1 MDFDQL
7 KKAISRSTRSG
18 GSTGSANKSNQ
29 VIQNWTNNQSS
40 NIAEQQQTQQRQ
52 QGDTVTSIDAA
63 LKRLDV
69 QNERQNQDLKNRTEA
84 NDFQKFMKTTKDV
97 GDQIADI
104 TGFNEA
110 YAKAKKDTNVGNVLD
125 AAGKFVTGLPG
136 QMVGGLVGAPSKFY
150 EAATGDN
157 IQEMQHDAHTGKDYI
172 STQKLDAEQR
182 VAAGGDALIDVVGI
196 PLGGSGKLV
205 GSVGRVVADA
215 AGKDITKGVG
225 KLAVDVAKG
234 AAEEAGEEFT
244 QAWLENVRG
253 TEQEHGVSNAIKN
266 SDKIMGEALEN
277 AALGAAGGGIMGA
290 GGHALDALRTNRDS
304 NSSYSKSQSSA
315 SIGNSAP
322 VTPRHDYHEQGTTD
336 STGHLTQTAQQAVKE
351 QAERGGTTDHIPGV
365 QSATNLTIVEDNTK
379 GQNDFG
385 MGFDDLVAAMHNEIE
400 HEYWQG
406 NPQQTSAEVYTEALG
421 GRDEVEAAIKQWDAK
436 QTSNA
441 TKIGSFDN
449 LFAKYSASANRDVP
463 HQGST
468 NLESH
473 QIAKRQ
479 YDKHRIDFLN
489 AYINGDANM
498 GISAHDS
505 QFAMGKNPANEH
517 QMRTMWLTGIH
528 DGTGYHMNSA
538 NHKAFN
544 SDTDG
549 DRLFATTRKA
559 FYGDKGGAY
568 SWQRYA
574 DETETP
580 VKVLDG
586 SGNEH
591 TINAHLKDRLG
602 MTDRAN
608 SIKSETNKDGS
619 LPEWGKE
626 GEATNKLVSD
636 IKKFCAKYN
645 ITNKKSIKRLK
656 NAART
661 FARFNAFDS
670 DNYGTTEQNS
680 MFKHDFDKHGELCTT
695 AAQLQAIML
704 EEVKKANPGLFKD
717 DVATRQDANVANEAA
732 AILDRGDDAAY
743 IKQMLAEND
752 TAINS
757 SLNAIRSYI
766 DEVAPV
772 SVDGVMDEESFSE
785 HKGEIS
791 SALEATF
798 GKIAKLFSLHISYA
812 NSHSPQLFRDSQNLL
827 YEVKG
832 ALSNCGISDGQ
843 FSNVMEIYLSRLM
856 HINQLTESNTDL
868 VKTIISDLV
877 WADMNTKY
885 PEGIPTSKKDL
896 DQFLLD
902 FARNYDEGV
911 GIIDKAYKKAN
922 ATPRNWGTE
931 QEGKSKDYSKIVPK
945 RIFKDGKPGEEV
957 TSYEFHGSEKEALLS
972 AITRTYGQNALNK
985 IFQYEGAYEDI
996 TISSLV
1002 SARMSNPAFMDGNIT
1017 GNPVIDGLIN
1027 DLLKNEIEARKR
1039 EARTVTSDIESVLA
1053 VQKKIVGRI
1062 DDSKGRIHAEDVP
1075 AYTNLLDFISQLLGA
1090 RNAVNMGIVDVYT
1103 VLSEKNKDAHKYVQA
1118 LLRSK
1123 TKEEFLSRLMGAKL
1137 FADFDKIQYL
1147 HSLLGDDQ
1155 YADSRDNI
1163 IRSIIVE
1170 ADKVGNYSPLHRAVV
1185 NYMFQ
1190 YSEDSTLPDINLTVL
1205 DKLCD
1210 PDVIWDEKIAILTT
1224 LNSDPARRAW
1234 NQRFTENNAEDL
1246 ILSWLLDDET
1256 SNSALSKKSTRL
1268 ADASKFGE
1276 QAKQLDNAQLKREW
1290 TEVKKEFEEGRADL
1304 HKTVE
1309 HLVDKMR
1316 YRVPYETL
1324 SGLVMENTKPSNQ
1337 PAEKGTDAPYS
1348 ASAAD
1353 AMNLETNGAV
1363 TNNISM
1369 LINGVLGNV
1378 TEDQF
1383 NDNGYFLLSLLTDD
1397 DMHIDIDM
1405 RDGSLV
1411 EDVSKKS
1418 LFRECGLEY
1427 TKGQPLT
1434 ASQLDAII
1442 EKYPQVLTAFCE
1454 QVPQVSPVGD
1464 ARTKWARRRNLKDT
1478 ITQAIKEQVDGA
1490 KAAEAALKDEWMF
1503 SWLSDSEG
1511 RRFVLSLLDLSNAAN
1526 LTQADVL
1533 HQLYRIRDGLY
1544 SMLLDLQDAYEK
1556 SVAFTD
1562 SGSAFTNKVNEILH
1576 HFGVKSVEALQLSRS
1591 IKEVFDQANSQYET
1605 QGSLSALIQARQEE
1619 LLALDLFDVKSRL
1632 NNLISEV
1639 RENLNAQQKKDLDKA
1654 LDLTDIKG
1662 ASKISE
1668 ERMKEFGEKVAK
1680 ATLAHQNNTLA
1691 NGQYIALLAL
1701 KEAAKRS
1708 KRIDVPGSSIS
1719 RDFEKALELQRDE
1732 FESAIDQLLE
1742 DAKLTDPDGLA
1753 PMLEQLKNE
1762 ALAGFDSV
1770 LFGRDETIPVY
1781 ETIDKDG
1788 LSHLELS
1795 QKFVDSLIQN
1805 GMRPDNLMDMLPHIL
1820 QQQWIGELAANPSG
1834 IRDSFVANVV
1844 EHCEWIHDTWNTDE
1858 KPPTVEYLEGLI
1870 DAIENKTDEADA
1882 AFDALEELFRNWNL
1896 LNGRN
1901 GLAYAS
1907 VPNHFDPTLNPD
1919 AGNTV
1924 SNVIDN
1930 LSAIGKLLTDAVDG
1944 ENGLSEHLRKRIG
1957 QSRTNDS
1964 GKRSEWKK
1972 LKISLDADSVWTASR
1987 ASFQAGTGS
1996 IPSGV
2001 AADNMLNRFMLPVYL
2016 LDGDTVCAT
2025 PGSEKALSDID
2036 YDQMLNGRLWYSTTN
2051 DPKSARLLNDTRHKE
2066 LSKKGVAKIYVW
2078 DVDEHSRS
2086 CTCPGCK
2093 LQAPAPT
2100 GSKAPNY
2107 GPLKDLFRRFIN
2119 ACEPNWLKLK
2129 KSMDK
2134 AKALDYSVSARPEL
2148 IEVQKWRLQAS
2159 ANYKGSINGDLHT
2172 FIQQETDPSS
2182 TAGYRFKYRE
2192 ILTDMFLND
2201 ENYSGIEFG
2210 ETEANLLTNFLTNYV
2225 NIEINDKIVA
2235 TVTLDQ
2241 LKAWDAEIQASKGQ
2255 RTLVDIL
2262 AEKIKADPNNIKN
2275 KSINLSFKPVSV
2287 HSMMQIAAQHSLEQ
2301 AAKHDFLGKDQPTQD
2316 QYAQW
2321 VQEAWALDNGAEF
2334 KSASFDDLMA
2344 GYGTRTK
2351 YLGAQRKFGWSVSPT
2366 QAVREILSDGL
2377 DYRRTPYNTDFDKVK
2392 PYNERNDKNKNWPRA
2407 RSAARRLFG
2416 LMPFKDS
2423 YKQSS
2428 DVSLGHVFKQSNG
2441 KQVDTLRPAPDEVPN
2456 VLDFNEGNAV
2466 RPSSNVWPE
2475 VFGDDMV
2482 LNVCADKS
2490 LTEDSIKWLVDM
2502 QNRMGYDKRFLVM
2515 PKAWYDEYQ
2524 EGKGQNEEDLVQETD
2539 TMTWNGYTMVV
2550 LAPRNSYVEFVR
2562 NYNGYT
2568 PVVQAD
2574 QANIGRVLVVD
2585 NDDVPDGG
2593 MMLFDNP
2600 SIGELVLA
2608 DSGTRKI
2615 PVDEWN
2621 NGPNGQT
2628 SAQLLSRSEVYKLL
2642 KKLSSGDIASLQKM
2656 GFDFGIAEKQFG
2668 ISKKDQAASIA
2679 TFVQNLTGKGY
2690 QKNSDHLEGV
2700 MSKGDCVGILVTKDI
2715 NGRKR
2720 YQPVFVDGSL
2730 PEMTNVTDVKLSN
2743 DGKSVEIA
2751 WNYRRSFK
2759 DAIESG
2765 YSQKVYFHPAFKA
2778 EVTLAPSYIQDR
2790 YRIAGSDWLDGVISH
2805 EAFDSRAKE
2814 KEQELFARNMYYNWL
2829 KEDHGSV
2836 FLSFDENGGYSWN
2849 SDLSIDLIDADGR
2862 PTELLRQL
2870 LAGNDKAWEEVANG
2884 DIKLLDENAGEW
2896 VKNANWAIRGLVND
2910 CLYNATRVNPMMVL
2924 SDTAITL
2931 EHGSPIRGMQWNA
2944 DFGTRTTD
2952 LFYFNGSVK
2961 LQLAF
2966 FHALNPKMCAAT
2978 LNEEAAAI
2986 AATTGNNPAT
2996 PKFKYTHDNKML
3008 VRDPSKSKTHKT
3020 LYWCTYVTD
3029 HIRTGQENTE
3039 ALGTGTEGNIG
3050 SQQQLKY
3057 AADGFYLTDD
3067 LVQYNML
3074 FANAMGQGNPE
3085 YVLTHQKKHAR
3096 TNMIAKAVKGPKN
3109 RRDVEIVSNKFK
3121 TMDEQMP
3128 SWAYAKG
3135 KHAEALNEIGRS
3147 FAQSPVKI
3155 VDGDGNAIDYVED
3168 KDIQIAVRN
3177 FSKELTGSETG
3188 INAFEAINWF
3198 YKFYIGYTSSG
3209 YADISFYKSDLLDGL
3224 KTMTSN
3230 LDDGMFL
3237 PIKGG
3242 ISKTF
3247 MNEKLGDRVA
3257 MPILPQF
3264 LTERIFKMNPAIAKK
3279 GKYKTARAW
3288 QKAQLEEYMAS
3299 RDEILA
3305 ITDTAKRTNLS
3316 KFAEWI
3322 GLTTHLDTQMH
3333 AFGDVYVAQEY
3344 NELHQQLLEA
3354 LNYISPVSM
3363 EINKSLVEATQKRIE
3378 DSRAVR
3384 RSGHTSQHLD
3394 ADGNPTV
3401 AVEEGVTK
3409 EAAYKFVRYASAAN
3423 KFMRLLNPLITA
3435 GALAERGT
3443 YTTMTRFALFA
3454 SNKLGVGPY
3463 RTTADFDFD
3472 GRFTLAKEVS
3482 KDKNSLALFAA
3493 IRENEVNGDF
3503 SWNYEEFSNIEQF
3516 MGALKK
3522 IEKNKSKIERW
3533 QRKLTDIM
3541 AGKGVFA
3548 KGQIENFWNFF
3559 CSYGMEHAA
3568 RGEEQWVNLF
3578 AKTEAGGKSIFQSEL
3593 ENGGAARLMA
3603 RVLSPQSPYRGVAIV
3618 ALNHSKRC
3626 DMAQRSAIG
3635 MIYSELVKDKPL
3647 AEAAIT
3653 TGFCPFVNYTINTTE
3668 RVLNFIAPMSTLR
3681 YIFINLISKYNG
3693 KIPGRDITWD
3703 QLHLEDAQLTNS
3715 LREALALDAAKM
3727 GSAALAA
3734 LLISLSGAVEPP
3746 EDDDKWQNTE
3756 EWTIFG
3762 LRIQENWWLSDL
3774 LGPAM
3779 AMVCFARSWELGQ
3792 PRFDILTSK
3801 LGDCLYS
3808 NPALKAGGLIGDMLD
3823 PWSAVADA
3831 AETDNDIYGK
3841 TKQGDVTFA
3850 EMVGSDAAVYAMNYL
3865 CQFFTPSVLKEIY
3878 RDSQTYAVSYK
3889 KVYKTDEYGQIVYN
3903 DDGTAAVEY
3912 TNYLDAKF
3920 RKLARQNP
3928 VWALLCD
3935 LATGNGASTTG
3946 TGYLASEMPEIVIYD
3961 PEQIASYKTFS
3972 LYNEDGTEKDDN
3984 EKEAVA
3990 LAVISLLQGNDLD
4003 ELKSEGFAV
4012 PYDTLKYTGDVVKSI
4027 INKNSD
4033 VYKQFV
4039 DEGGMDYYK
4048 QGNGDYNLGKEQVEK
4063 IKAAYDNDT
4072 RYWKDFYY
4080 NVLWSDQMKQSITK
4094 YKQYNTLYDTDA
4106 NGNYYATGYARGI
4119 APVLIAQG
4127 TTTNPG
4133 ETTGWSG
4140 DWGTASAVTGK
4151 TMYDTNGNALRA
4163 LEPYTEIVETP
4174 SLETNGYSSGWQN
4187 YNYSGYGRYYSRGRS
4202 GWRSYGGG
4210 SSRSY
4215 ARSGGSVYSNAKS
4228 AYPNNLSYRSYNAGD
4243 LTNLVASRA
4252 NIYGSNLDYL
4262 RPGFTIKGSR
4272 QGYKRN
4278 DY

>member
-7 KKAISRSTRSG
+7 RKAISRSTRSG

-40 NIAEQQQTQQRQ
+40 NIAQQQQTQQQQ

-69 QNERQNQDLKNRTEA
+69 QNERQKSDLKNVTEA
-84 NDFQKFMKTTKDV
+84 NDIQKLAKSSKDF
-97 GDQIADI
+97 GDQIANI

-110 YAKAKKDTNVGNVLD
+110 YAKAKDETTVGNVLD
-125 AAGKFVTGLPG
+125 AMGKFVTGLPG
-136 QMVGGLVGAPSKFY
+136 QMAGGLIGAPSKFY
-150 EAATGDN
+150 EAATGEN
-157 IQEMQHDAHTGKDYI
+157 VQEMQHDSHTGKDYI

-182 VAAGGDALIDVVGI
+182 AATAGDAVIDVIGI
-196 PLGGSGKLV
+196 PFGGSGKLV
-205 GSVGRVVADA
+205 GSLGRVAADA
-215 AGKDITKGVG
+215 AGKDITKGAG

-253 TEQEHGVSNAIKN
+253 TEKEHGVENAIKN

-290 GGHALDALRTNRDS
+290 GGHAIDALRSNRDT
-304 NSSYSKSQSSA
+304 NSSKAQSSA
-315 SIGNSAP
+315 SIGNPAP
-322 VTPRHDYHEQGTTD
+322 TTPRHDYHEQGTTD
-336 STGHLTQTAQQAVKE
+336 STGHLTQTAQQAIKE
-351 QAERGGTTDHIPGV
+351 QAERGGTTDRIPGV

-400 HEYWQG
+400 HEYWKG
-406 NPQQTSAEVYTEALG
+406 NPNQTSADVYAEALG
-421 GRDEVEAAIKQWDAK
+421 GRDEVEAAIKQWDSK
-436 QTSNA
+436 QTSDA

-449 LFAKYSASANRDVP
+449 LFAKYSASANSNAR
-463 HQGST
+463 GGNS

-473 QIAKRQ
+473 QIAKQ
-479 YDKHRIDFLN
+479 AYDGPRIAFMN
-489 AYINGDANM
+489 AYIKGDPNI
-498 GISAHDS
+498 GISEHAP
-505 QFAMGKNPANEH
+505 QFAVGKNPANEH
-517 QMRTMWLTGIH
+517 QMRTMWLTGIS

-549 DRLFATTRKA
+549 DRLFASTRKA

-568 SWQRYA
+568 GWQRYA

-580 VKVLDG
+580 INILDG
-586 SGNEH
+586 GGNVR
-591 TINAHLKDRLG
+591 TVNAHLKDRLG

-608 SIKSETNKDGS
+608 SIKSETAKDGS

-626 GEATNKLVSD
+626 GEATNKLVYN
-636 IKKFCAKYN
+636 IKQFCANHN
-645 ITNKKSIKRLK
+645 ITNKKSIKRLT

-670 DNYGTTEQNS
+670 DNYGTSEQGS

-695 AAQLQAIML
+695 AAQLQAMML
-704 EEVKKANPGLFKD
+704 EEVQKANPGLFKLTD
-717 DVATRQDANVANEAA
+717 NVATRQDAVVANEAA
-732 AILDRGDDAAY
+732 AILDRGDDSAY
-743 IKQMLAEND
+743 VDQMLAEND
-752 TAINS
+752 TAIRS
-757 SLNAIRSYI
+757 SLQEIQSYI

-772 SVDGVMDEESFSE
+772 KVDGVMDENSFGE
-785 HKGEIS
+785 HKGKIS
-791 SALEATF
+791 SSLEAAF
-798 GKIAKLFSLHISYA
+798 GKMAKLFSLHISYA
-812 NSHSPQLFRDSQNLL
+812 NSHSPQLFRDSQALL

-832 ALSNCGISDGQ
+832 ALSNNGISDGQ

-877 WADMNTKY
+877 WANMKTKY
-885 PEGIPTSKKDL
+885 PEGIPADSKKL
-896 DQFLLD
+896 NQFLLD
-902 FARNYDEGV
+902 FARSYDEGV
-911 GIIDKAYKKAN
+911 AMIDAAYKKAN
-922 ATPRNWGTE
+922 PTPNNWGTE
-931 QEGKSKDYSKIVPK
+931 KEGKDKDYSKIIPR
-945 RIFKDGKPGEEV
+945 RIFKEKPNEKV
-957 TSYEFHGSEKEALLS
+957 DYFEFKGSEKEALLS
-972 AITRTYGQNALNK
+972 AVTRTYGQNAINK
-985 IFQYEGAYEDI
+985 IFQYEGPYKDI

-1002 SARMSNPAFMDGNIT
+1002 SARMSDPTYANGDIT
-1017 GNPVIDGLIN
+1017 GDTVIDGFIN

-1039 EARTVTSDIESVLA
+1039 EARSVTNDIESVLA
-1053 VQKKIVGRI
+1053 IQRRIVGRI
-1062 DDSKGRIHAEDVP
+1062 DDSKGRVHAEDVP

-1090 RNAVNMGIVDVYT
+1090 RNAVSMGIVDVYA
-1103 VLSEKNKDAHKYVQA
+1103 VLSEKNKDVHKYVQA
-1118 LLRSK
+1118 LLRS
-1123 TKEEFLSRLMGAKL
+1123 TSKEEFLSRLMGAKL

-1147 HSLLGDDQ
+1147 HNLLNDNQ

-1163 IRSIIVE
+1163 IRSILVE
-1170 ADKVGNYSPLHRAVV
+1170 ADKVGNYSPLHRVIV

-1190 YSEDSTLPDINLTVL
+1190 YKDDSTLPEVNFGVL
-1205 DKLCD
+1205 DMLCD
-1210 PDVIWDEKIAILTT
+1210 PDKIWNEKISTLTM
-1224 LNSDPARRAW
+1224 LNADPGRIAW
-1234 NQRFTENNAEDL
+1234 NPSFEGNSAEDL
-1246 ILSWLLDDET
+1246 IISWLLDDET

-1268 ADASKFGE
+1268 ADASKFSE
-1276 QAKQLDNAQLKREW
+1276 QAKQLDNAQLKNQW
-1290 TEVKKEFEEGRADL
+1290 GQVKKEFKEGRADL

-1309 HLVDKMR
+1309 HLVNKMR
-1316 YRVPYETL
+1316 HRVPYDIL
-1324 SGLVMENTKPSNQ
+1324 SGLVMENTKPSNL
-1337 PAEKGTDAPYS
+1337 PGEKGTDAPYS
-1348 ASAAD
+1348 AAAAD
-1353 AMNLETNGAV
+1353 TMNLETNGAV

-1369 LINGVLGNV
+1369 LINGVLGNI

-1383 NDNGYFLLSLLTDD
+1383 NDNGYFLLSLLIDD
-1397 DMHIDIDM
+1397 DAHFDIDM

-1418 LFRECGLEY
+1418 IFRQCGLEY
-1427 TKGQPLT
+1427 IKEQPLT
-1434 ASQLDAII
+1434 TQQLDAII
-1442 EKYPQVLTAFCE
+1442 EKYPQVLTVFCE

-1464 ARTKWARRRNLKDT
+1464 ARTKWARRRDLKDT
-1478 ITQAIKEQVDGA
+1478 ITRAIREQEDGA
-1490 KAAEAALKDEWMF
+1490 KAAEAALKNEWMF

-1511 RRFVLSLLDLSNAAN
+1511 RRFVLSLLDLSDAAN

-1533 HQLYRIRDGLY
+1533 HQLYEIRDGLY
-1544 SMLLDLQDAYEK
+1544 SMLLDLQDAYDK

-1562 SGSAFTNKVNEILH
+1562 SKSAFTNKVNEILH

-1605 QGSLSALIQARQEE
+1605 QGRLSGFIKLRQQEFLVSGFISNLRQQLDPLIKDIKAE
-1619 LLALDLFDVKSRL
+1619 LNDKQGKA
-1632 NNLISEV
+1632 
-1639 RENLNAQQKKDLDKA
+1639 LDKA
-1654 LDLTDIKG
+1654 LDKTNVKDIVGSFEDKW
-1662 ASKISE
+1662 
-1668 ERMKEFGEKVAK
+1668 KELGEKA
-1680 ATLAHQNNTLA
+1680 AETMLTRQYNALA
-1691 NGQYIALLAL
+1691 NGQYISLLAL
-1701 KEAAKRS
+1701 KEAAKRGV
-1708 KRIDVPGSSIS
+1708 RIDEPRPGIS
-1719 RDFEKALELQRDE
+1719 KDFEDAIKIQRDQFEEELNDIIEDVRPTGPDELIDTLE
-1732 FESAIDQLLE
+1732 FMKS
-1742 DAKLTDPDGLA
+1742 
-1753 PMLEQLKNE
+1753 E
-1762 ALAGFDSV
+1762 ALARFDEVVSE
-1770 LFGRDETIPVY
+1770 RNETIPIY
-1781 ETIDKDG
+1781 EKIDKDG

-1795 QKFVDSLIQN
+1795 QKFVDGLIKN
-1805 GMRPDNLMDMLPHIL
+1805 GMRLDNLMDVLPHVL
-1820 QQQWIGELAANPSG
+1820 QQQWIGELAANPSS

-1844 EHCEWIHDTWNTDE
+1844 EHCTWIHNTWNTDE

-1882 AFDALEELFRNWNL
+1882 AFDTLEELFRNWNL

-1924 SNVIDN
+1924 SNVVDN
-1930 LSAIGKLLTDAVDG
+1930 LSAIGKLLTDAVEGNND
-1944 ENGLSEHLRKRIG
+1944 LSEHLRKRIG

-2016 LDGDTVCAT
+2016 LDGDTVCDT
-2025 PGSEKALSDID
+2025 PGKERMLGDIN
-2036 YDQMLNGRLWYSTTN
+2036 YDQMLNGRLWYSETN
-2051 DPKSARLLNDTRHKE
+2051 DPKSAKLLNDRRWKE
-2066 LSKKGVAKIYVW
+2066 LSKKGATKIYVW

-2100 GSKAPNY
+2100 GSTAPNY

-2148 IEVQKWRLQAS
+2148 VEVQKWRLQAS

-2172 FIQQETDPSS
+2172 FVQQETDPSS

-2201 ENYSGIEFG
+2201 ENYSGMEFG

-2225 NIEINDKIVA
+2225 NIETNDKIVA
-2235 TVTLDQ
+2235 TVSLDQ
-2241 LKAWDAEIQASKGQ
+2241 LKAWDTEIQASKGQ
-2255 RTLVDIL
+2255 RTFVDIL
-2262 AEKIKADPNNIKN
+2262 AEKIKTDPNNIKN

-2301 AAKHDFLGKDQPTQD
+2301 AAKHDLLGKDQPTQE
-2316 QYAQW
+2316 QYSQW
-2321 VQEAWALDNGAEF
+2321 VQEAWALDNGAKF
-2334 KSASFDDLMA
+2334 KTASFDDLMA

-2351 YLGAQRKFGWSVSPT
+2351 YLGTQRKFGWGVSST
-2366 QAVREILSDGL
+2366 QAVREIVSDGL
-2377 DYRRTPYNTDFDKVK
+2377 DYRRTPYNTDFNKVSA
-2392 PYNERNDKNKNWPRA
+2392 YNEKNDKHKYWPRA
-2407 RSAARRLFG
+2407 RSAAQRLFG
-2416 LMPFKDS
+2416 LTPFKSS
-2423 YKQSS
+2423 YKGSS
-2428 DVSLGHVFKQSNG
+2428 DISLGHVFRKSSG
-2441 KQVDTLRPAPDEVPN
+2441 KQVDTLKPTPDEVPN
-2456 VLDFNEGNAV
+2456 VLDFNEGKQIQ
-2466 RPSSNVWPE
+2466 PSSDVEPE

-2490 LTEDSIKWLVDM
+2490 LTGNSIKWLVGM

-2524 EGKGQNEEDLVQETD
+2524 DGKGWNEEDLVQEID

-2562 NYNGYT
+2562 RYNGYV

-2574 QANIGRVLVVD
+2574 QANIGRMLVVA

-2593 MMLFDNP
+2593 MMLFDAP
-2600 SIGELVLA
+2600 SVGELVLA

-2628 SAQLLSRSEVYKLL
+2628 AARLLTKTEVSKHF
-2642 KKLSSGDIASLQKM
+2642 KKLSSGDTGVLQYL
-2656 GFDFGIAEKQFG
+2656 GFDFKIAEKQFG
-2668 ISKKDQAASIA
+2668 ISKKDQAAAIA
-2679 TFVQNLTGKGY
+2679 TFAKRITDKGC
-2690 QKNSDHLEGV
+2690 QKDSDHLEGV

-2715 NGRKR
+2715 NGRER
-2720 YQPVFVDGSL
+2720 YQPVFIDGSL
-2730 PEMTNVTDVKLSN
+2730 PEMSNIANAKISDDGRNVE
-2743 DGKSVEIA
+2743 VE
-2751 WNYRRSFK
+2751 WSYRRSFK
-2759 DAIESG
+2759 DAIASG
-2765 YSQKVYFHPAFKA
+2765 YSQKIYFHPAFKA
-2778 EVTLAPSYIQDR
+2778 EATMAPSHVSGR
-2790 YRIAGSDWLDGVISH
+2790 YRIAASDWLDGVISH

-2836 FLSFDENGGYSWN
+2836 FLTFDESGNCSW
-2849 SDLSIDLIDADGR
+2849 SKDLSIDLIDVNGQ

-2870 LAGNDKAWEEVANG
+2870 LTGDDKAWLKVASG
-2884 DIKLLDENAGEW
+2884 DVKLLNENAGLWAED
-2896 VKNANWAIRGLVND
+2896 ANWAIRGLVND
-2910 CLYNATRVNPMMVL
+2910 CLHNATRIDPMMVL
-2924 SDTAITL
+2924 SDTTITI
-2931 EHGSPIRGMQWNA
+2931 EQGNPIRGMQWNA
-2944 DFGTRTTD
+2944 DFGPRTTD
-2952 LFYFNGSVK
+2952 LFYFNGVTK

-2978 LNEEAAAI
+2978 LEEEAAAV
-2986 AATTGNNPAT
+2986 AATKGDNPET

-3008 VRDPSKSKTHKT
+3008 VRDPSTSKTHKT

-3029 HIRTGQENTE
+3029 HIRVGQENTE
-3039 ALGTGTEGNIG
+3039 ILGTGTEGNIG
-3050 SQQQLKY
+3050 PQQQLKY
-3057 AADGFYLTDD
+3057 AADGFYLTDE

-3085 YVLTHQKKHAR
+3085 YVLTHQRKHAR
-3096 TNMIAKAVKGPKN
+3096 TNMVAKAVKGPKN
-3109 RRDVEIVSNKFK
+3109 RQDVRIISNKFK
-3121 TMDEQMP
+3121 AMDEQMP

-3147 FAQSPVKI
+3147 FAQSPANI
-3155 VDGDGNAIDYVED
+3155 LDEDGNKINYVDDPEVTV
-3168 KDIQIAVRN
+3168 AVRN
-3177 FSKELTGSETG
+3177 FSKKLTGSETG

-3209 YADISFYKSDLLDGL
+3209 RADIDFFKRDLCDGL
-3224 KTMTSN
+3224 NEMANN
-3230 LDDGMFL
+3230 LNDGEYL

-3242 ISKTF
+3242 ISRTF
-3247 MNEKLGDRVA
+3247 ANEKLGERVT
-3257 MPILPQF
+3257 MPILPRF
-3264 LTERIFKMNPAIAKK
+3264 LTERIFKMNPQVKA
-3279 GKYKTARAW
+3279 KYKTVRAW
-3288 QKAQLEEYMAS
+3288 QKAQLEEYMES

-3333 AFGDVYVAQEY
+3333 AFGDLYVAQEY
-3344 NELHQQLLEA
+3344 NELNQQLLET
-3354 LNYISPVSM
+3354 LNYISPVSV
-3363 EINKSLVEATQKRIE
+3363 ERTKKLAEATQKRIE

-3409 EAAYKFVRYASAAN
+3409 EQAYKFVRGASAVN

-3454 SNKLGVGPY
+3454 SNKLGIGPY

-3472 GRFTLAKEVS
+3472 GRFALAKEVS

-3522 IEKNKSKIERW
+3522 IEKNKNVVERW

-3568 RGEEQWVNLF
+3568 RGEEEWVNLF
-3578 AKTEAGGKSIFQSEL
+3578 AKTEPGGKSIFQSEL

-3626 DMAQRSAIG
+3626 DMAQRSAVG

-3647 AEAAIT
+3647 AELVIT
-3653 TGFCPFVNYTINTTE
+3653 SGFCPFVNYTINTTE
-3668 RVLNFIAPMSTLR
+3668 RVLNFIAPMSSLR
-3681 YIFINLISKYNG
+3681 YIFINLISQYNG
-3693 KIPGRDITWD
+3693 KVPGRDITWD
-3703 QLHLEDAQLTNS
+3703 QLHLEDAQLTDS

-3823 PWSAVADA
+3823 PWSAMADA

-3850 EMVGSDAAVYAMNYL
+3850 EMVGSDATVYAMNYL
-3865 CQFFTPSVLKEIY
+3865 CQFITPSVLKEIY

-3903 DDGTAAVEY
+3903 EDGTAAVEY
-3912 TNYLDAKF
+3912 TNYLDAKI

-3990 LAVISLLQGNDLD
+3990 LAVISLLQGNDID
-4003 ELKSEGFAV
+4003 ELKAEGFAV

-4033 VYKQFV
+4033 IYKQFV

-4048 QGNGDYNLGKEQVEK
+4048 QGDGDYNLGKEQVEK

-4080 NVLWSDQMKQSITK
+4080 NVLWSDEMKQSITK
-4094 YKQYNTLYDTDA
+4094 YKQYNTLYDTDR

-4127 TTTNPG
+4127 TTTDPG
-4133 ETTGWSG
+4133 ETTGWGG

-4243 LTNLVASRA
+4243 LTNLTASRA
-4252 NIYGSNLDYL
+4252 NVYGSNLDYL

>member
-7 KKAISRSTRSG
+7 RKAISRSTRSG

-40 NIAEQQQTQQRQ
+40 SNVAQQQAQQQQ

-63 LKRLDV
+63 LKRLNV
-69 QNERQNQDLKNRTEA
+69 QNDRQNQDLKNVTEA
-84 NDFQKFMKTTKDV
+84 NDVQRLAKSTKDL
-97 GDQIADI
+97 GDQIANI

-110 YAKAKKDTNVGNVLD
+110 YAKAKEDTTVGNVLD

-136 QMVGGLVGAPSKFY
+136 QMAGGLIGAPAKFY
-150 EAATGDN
+150 EAATGEN
-157 IQEMQHDAHTGKDYI
+157 IQEMQHDSHTGKDYI

-182 VAAGGDALIDVVGI
+182 AAVGGDAVIDVVGI
-196 PLGGSGKLV
+196 PFGGSGKLV
-205 GSVGRVVADA
+205 GSLGRTVADA
-215 AGKDITKGVG
+215 AGKDITKGAG
-225 KLAVDVAKG
+225 KLAVNVAKG

-253 TEQEHGVSNAIKN
+253 TENEHGVANTIKN

-277 AALGAAGGGIMGA
+277 AALGAAGGGIMAA
-290 GGHALDALRTNRDS
+290 GGHAIDALRANRDS
-304 NSSYSKSQSSA
+304 NSNYSKAKSSA

-336 STGHLTQTAQQAVKE
+336 TTGHLTQTAQQAIKE

-365 QSATNLTIVEDNTK
+365 QSATNLAVVEDNSK

-385 MGFDDLVAAMHNEIE
+385 MGFDDLVSAMNNEIE
-400 HEYWQG
+400 HKYWKDDSAK
-406 NPQQTSAEVYTEALG
+406 TSAEVYTEALG
-421 GRDEVEAAIKQWDAK
+421 GRDEIENAIKLWDSH
-436 QTSNA
+436 QPSDA

-449 LFAKYSASANRDVP
+449 LFTKYSASANQDAPRR
-463 HQGST
+463 GNS
-468 NLESH
+468 NLESQ
-473 QIAKRQ
+473 QIAKNQ
-479 YDKHRIDFLN
+479 YDKVRIDFMN
-489 AYINGDANM
+489 AYINGSTST
-498 GISAHDS
+498 GITNHMP
-505 QFAMGKNPANEH
+505 QFVVGKNPANEH
-517 QMRTMWLTGIH
+517 QARTMWLTSITN
-528 DGTGYHMNSA
+528 GTGYHMNSA

-559 FYGDKGGAY
+559 MHGDNLGAY
-568 SWQRYA
+568 GWQRYT

-580 VKVLDG
+580 VNILDG
-586 SGNEH
+586 SGTVH
-591 TINAHLKDRLG
+591 SVNAHLKDRLG

-608 SIKSETNKDGS
+608 AIKSKVDKDGS

-626 GEATNKLVSD
+626 GEATNNLVHD
-636 IKKFCAKYN
+636 IAVLCQKYN
-645 ITNKKSIKRLK
+645 IKNKKSIRRLK

-661 FARFNAFDS
+661 FARFNAFNS
-670 DNYGTTEQNS
+670 DNYGTSEES
-680 MFKHDFDKHGELCTT
+680 LMFKHDFDKHGELCTT
-695 AAQLQAIML
+695 AAQLQAIMI
-704 EEVKKANPGLFKD
+704 EEIKKANPGLFQDGKP
-717 DVATRQDANVANEAA
+717 ATREDAIVANETA
-732 AILDRGDDAAY
+732 AILDRGDDSAY
-743 IKQMLAEND
+743 INQMIDDND
-752 TAINS
+752 TAITS
-757 SLNAIRSYI
+757 SLKIIRDYI
-766 DEVAPV
+766 DEVAPIE
-772 SVDGVMDEESFSE
+772 VDGIMDKEEFGS
-785 HKGEIS
+785 HKGKVS
-791 SALEATF
+791 SYLEEAF
-798 GKIAKLFSLHISYA
+798 GKMAKLFSLHVSYA
-812 NSHSPQLFRDSQNLL
+812 NPHSPQLFRDSQSLL

-832 ALSNCGISDGQ
+832 ALSKGGISDAQ
-843 FSNVMEIYLSRLM
+843 FSNIMEVYLARLM
-856 HINQLTESNTDL
+856 HINQLTESNTDIS
-868 VKTIISDLV
+868 KTIMSDV
-877 WADMNTKY
+877 VFAKMKTKY
-885 PEGIPTSKKDL
+885 PNGIPGNKKDL
-896 DQFLLD
+896 DQFLFD
-902 FARNYDEGV
+902 FALAHDEAMGML
-911 GIIDKAYKKAN
+911 DAAYKKAN
-922 ATPRNWGTE
+922 TTPRNWGTPE
-931 QEGKSKDYSKIVPK
+931 EGKSKDFSKIVPK
-945 RIFKDGKPGEEV
+945 RIFKNKPDEET
-957 TSYEFHGSEKEALLS
+957 TSYEFRGDEKEALLS
-972 AITRTYGQNALNK
+972 AIARTYGQNALGKVFNDAE
-985 IFQYEGAYEDI
+985 QYSDI

-1002 SARMSNPAFMDGNIT
+1002 RARMSNPAFMDGEMT
-1017 GNPVIDGLIN
+1017 SNPVINSFIN
-1027 DLLKNEIEARKR
+1027 DLLRNEIDARKR
-1039 EARTVTSDIESVLA
+1039 ESRTVTKDIESVID
-1053 VQKKIVGRI
+1053 VQRNIVGRI
-1062 DDSKGRIHAEDVP
+1062 DDHKGNVKAEDVP
-1075 AYTNLLDFISQLLGA
+1075 AFTNLLDFISQLLGA
-1090 RNAVNMGIVDVYT
+1090 RNAISLGIVDAYT
-1103 VLSEKNKDAHKYVQA
+1103 ALSQKNEEKHKYVQA

-1123 TKEEFLSRLMGAKL
+1123 SKSEFLSRLMGAKL

-1147 HSLLGDDQ
+1147 HDLLSDKQ
-1155 YADSRDNI
+1155 YVNDRDNI
-1163 IRSIIVE
+1163 MRSIIME
-1170 ADKVGNYSPLHRAVV
+1170 ADKVGNYSPLHRVIV
-1185 NYMFQ
+1185 NYMFR
-1190 YSEDSTLPDINLTVL
+1190 YTEDSVLPNIEFGVL
-1205 DKLCD
+1205 DMLYD
-1210 PDVIWDEKIAILTT
+1210 PDVIWDEKINVLTT

-1234 NQRFTENNAEDL
+1234 NPRFTENSANDL
-1246 ILSWLLDDET
+1246 IISWLLDDET

-1276 QAKQLDNAQLKREW
+1276 QALELDNAKLKEQWNQVRKEYFD
-1290 TEVKKEFEEGRADL
+1290 TGKANLHEVVRHLADA
-1304 HKTVE
+1304 
-1309 HLVDKMR
+1309 MR
-1316 YRVPYETL
+1316 HRVPYDVI
-1324 SGLVMENTKPSNQ
+1324 SGLVMENTKPSNL
-1337 PAEKGTDAPYS
+1337 PGEKGTDAPYS
-1348 ASAAD
+1348 AATAD
-1353 AMNLETNGAV
+1353 AMNLETNGAI
-1363 TNNISM
+1363 TNNMSM
-1369 LINGVLGNV
+1369 LTNGLLGNI

-1383 NDNGYFLLSLLTDD
+1383 NDNGYFLLNLLIDD
-1397 DMHIDIDM
+1397 DAHYDIDM

-1411 EDVSKKS
+1411 EGVSKES

-1427 TKGQPLT
+1427 IKDEPLT
-1434 ASQLDAII
+1434 AQQLDVIV

-1454 QVPQVSPVGD
+1454 QVPQVSPIGD
-1464 ARTKWARRRNLKDT
+1464 ARTKWARRYGLKDT
-1478 ITQAIKEQVDGA
+1478 IEKAIRNQTDEA
-1490 KAAEAALKDEWMF
+1490 KAADTALKEEFMF
-1503 SWLSDSEG
+1503 SLFSDSEG
-1511 RRFVLSLLDLSNAAN
+1511 RRFILSLLDLSDAAN
-1526 LTQADVL
+1526 LTQANVL
-1533 HQLYRIRDGLY
+1533 RQLYDIRDGLY
-1544 SMLLDLQDAYEK
+1544 SMLLDLQKAYEDSISDVGSK
-1556 SVAFTD
+1556 SAYV
-1562 SGSAFTNKVNEILH
+1562 NKVNEILN
-1576 HFGVKSVEALQLSRS
+1576 HFGVKSVDALRLSRS
-1591 IKEVFDQANSQYET
+1591 IKDVFDQANSQYEA
-1605 QGSLSALIQARQEE
+1605 QGSLSVSIKTRQEE
-1619 LLALDLFDVKSRL
+1619 LIVSGLFDIKKQLGDVIEDIKARL
-1632 NNLISEV
+1632 NN
-1639 RENLNAQQKKDLDKA
+1639 QQKKDFDRA
-1654 LDLTDIKG
+1654 LDSADLKN
-1662 ASKISE
+1662 ANKKSE
-1668 ERMKEFGEKVAK
+1668 ERWKELGEKAAK
-1680 ATLAHQNNTLA
+1680 AVLERQNNTLA

-1701 KEAAKRS
+1701 KEAAKRGI
-1708 KRIDVPGSSIS
+1708 RIDEPGLSIS
-1719 RDFEKALELQRDE
+1719 RDFEEAVKVQKQE
-1732 FESAIDQLLE
+1732 FESTIDQLIE

-1753 PMLEQLKNE
+1753 PILELVKDNF
-1762 ALAGFDSV
+1762 LTGFDLAIGERNDTV
-1770 LFGRDETIPVY
+1770 RVY
-1781 ETIDKDG
+1781 EAVEKDG
-1788 LSHLELS
+1788 LSHLTLS
-1795 QKFVDSLIQN
+1795 QEFVDNLIKS
-1805 GMRPDNLMDMLPHIL
+1805 GIRPDSLMDMLPHIL
-1820 QQQWIGELAANPSG
+1820 HQEWIGALASDPSG
-1834 IRDSFVANVV
+1834 VRNSFIANVI
-1844 EHCEWIHDTWNTDE
+1844 EHCSWIHDTWHTDE
-1858 KPPTVEYLEGLI
+1858 KPPTIEQLEELV
-1870 DAIENKTDEADA
+1870 DAIENKTADSDEA
-1882 AFDALEELFRNWNL
+1882 FDTLEELFRNWNL

-1907 VPNHFDPTLNPD
+1907 IPNHFDPTINPD
-1919 AGNTV
+1919 AGNTM

-1944 ENGLSEHLRKRIG
+1944 SNGLNELLHKRTG
-1957 QSRTNDS
+1957 QSRTYDDRELS
-1964 GKRSEWKK
+1964 QWKK
-1972 LKISLDADSVWTASR
+1972 LKISLDANSVYTASK

-2016 LDGDTVCAT
+2016 LKGDTVCGT
-2025 PGSEKALSDID
+2025 PGTEKMLSEID
-2036 YDQMLNGRLWYSTTN
+2036 RDQMLNGRLWYSETN
-2051 DPKSARLLNDTRHKE
+2051 DPKNAVLLNDTRYEK
-2066 LSKKGVAKIYVW
+2066 LLKKNAAKIYIW

-2100 GSKAPNY
+2100 GSTAPNY

-2134 AKALDYSVSARPEL
+2134 AKALDYSVSARKDL
-2148 IEVQKWRLQAS
+2148 IEVRKFRLQAT
-2159 ANYKGSINGDLHT
+2159 ANYKGKVNGDLHT

-2182 TAGYRFKYRE
+2182 TTGYRYKYRS
-2192 ILTDMFLND
+2192 IMTDMFLND
-2201 ENYSGIEFG
+2201 ENYSGLEFG
-2210 ETEANLLTNFLTNYV
+2210 ATEANLLTNFLTNYV
-2225 NIEINDKIVA
+2225 NIEIGDKVVA
-2235 TVTLDQ
+2235 VVTLDQ
-2241 LKAWDAEIQASKGQ
+2241 LKAWDSEIQNSNGQ
-2255 RTLVDIL
+2255 RTFIDIL
-2262 AEKIKADPNNIKN
+2262 GDNKIADPNKV
-2275 KSINLSFKPVSV
+2275 KGMSISLSFKPVSV

-2301 AAKHDFLGKDQPTQD
+2301 AAKLDLLGKDQPTQE
-2316 QYAQW
+2316 QYSQW
-2321 VQEAWALDNGAEF
+2321 VQEAWALENGAKF
-2334 KSASFDDLMA
+2334 KTSSFGDLMS

-2366 QAVREILSDGL
+2366 QAVREILSDGTN
-2377 DYRRTPYNTDFDKVK
+2377 YRRTPYNSDYYEVETI
-2392 PYNERNDKNKNWPRA
+2392 NEQNNKNDRWGGA
-2407 RSAARRLFG
+2407 RKAARRLFNFINTSG
-2416 LMPFKDS
+2416 QL
-2423 YKQSS
+2423 SS
-2428 DVSLGHVFKQSNG
+2428 ATGDISLGYVFTRG
-2441 KQVDTLRPAPDEVPN
+2441 RGRQVDTFEPTPNGIPN
-2456 VLDFNEGNAV
+2456 VLEINGG
-2466 RPSSNVWPE
+2466 WE
-2475 VFGDDMV
+2475 VHPGESIKPKVLGDDSV

-2490 LTEDSIKWLVDM
+2490 LTGSSIKWLLDM
-2502 QNRMGYDKRFLVM
+2502 QSRKGYDKRFLVM
-2515 PKAWYDEYQ
+2515 PKAWYDEYVSEHQ
-2524 EGKGQNEEDLVQETD
+2524 GEVLPQTSD
-2539 TMTWNGYTMVV
+2539 TIKYRGYDMVV
-2550 LAPRNSYVEFVR
+2550 LAPRSSYNDYIR
-2562 NYNGYT
+2562 SLNGHV
-2568 PVVQAD
+2568 PVGQAD
-2574 QANIGRVLVVD
+2574 QTNIARMFVVD
-2585 NDDVPDGG
+2585 EADVPDGG
-2593 MMLFDNP
+2593 IMLFEDA
-2600 SIGELVLA
+2600 SVGELTLSH
-2608 DSGTRKI
+2608 SGTRKI

-2628 SAQLLSRSEVYKLL
+2628 SVRLLSKSEVSKLSKKLL
-2642 KKLSSGDIASLQKM
+2642 SKKAGLLETM
-2656 GFDFGIAEKQFG
+2656 GFDLRIAEKQFG
-2668 ISKKDQAASIA
+2668 ISKRLQAEAIA
-2679 TFVQNLTGKGY
+2679 TMARNLTSQSY
-2690 QKNSDHLEGV
+2690 QKDSDHITGV
-2700 MSKGDCVGILVTKDI
+2700 MSKGDCVGILETKDI

-2720 YQPVFVDGSL
+2720 YQPIFVDGSL
-2730 PEMTNVTDVKLSN
+2730 PEMTNVMNVRLSDDCKN
-2743 DGKSVEIA
+2743 VEIV
-2751 WNYRRSFK
+2751 WNYKRSLA
-2759 DAIESG
+2759 DAIKSG
-2765 YSQKVYFHPAFKA
+2765 YAQKVYTHPAFKA
-2778 EVTLAPSYIQDR
+2778 EVTIAPSDIKDSYGCV
-2790 YRIAGSDWLDGVISH
+2790 GSNWVDGVISH

-2814 KEQELFARNMYYNWL
+2814 KDPEIFARNMYYNWL

-2836 FLSFDENGGYSWN
+2836 FVRFDDGGNYSWN
-2849 SDLSIDLIDADGR
+2849 IDLSVDLIDADGK
-2862 PTELLRQL
+2862 PTELLKKL
-2870 LAGNDKAWEEVANG
+2870 LSGNDEAWGRVARG
-2884 DIKLLDENAGEW
+2884 EIKLLNESAGKW
-2896 VKNANWAIRGLVND
+2896 ASHANWAIRGLVND
-2910 CLYNATRVNPMMVL
+2910 CLYNGTKINPMMVL
-2924 SDTAITL
+2924 SDTTIAV
-2931 EHGSPIRGMQWNA
+2931 ESNSPVRGMQWNA
-2944 DFGTRTTD
+2944 DFGTRITD
-2952 LFYFNGSVK
+2952 MFYFGGLTDV
-2961 LQLAF
+2961 QLAF
-2966 FHALNPKMCAAT
+2966 FHALNPKMCASS
-2978 LNEEAAAI
+2978 LVEEQAAVADT
-2986 AATTGNNPAT
+2986 ANGKT
-2996 PKFKYTHDNKML
+2996 PGFKYTHDNKML
-3008 VRDPSKSKTHKT
+3008 VRDRSKKQKHKT
-3020 LYWCTYVTD
+3020 LYWCSYITD

-3039 ALGTGTEGNIG
+3039 VLGTGTEGNIG

-3057 AADGFYLTDD
+3057 AADGFHLTDD

-3074 FANAMGQGNPE
+3074 FSNAMGQGNPE
-3085 YVLTHQKKHAR
+3085 HVLSHQRYHSR
-3096 TNMIAKAVKGPKN
+3096 TNMVAKAVRGPKN

-3128 SWAYAKG
+3128 SWSYAKG
-3135 KHAEALNEIGRS
+3135 KHSEALNEIGRS
-3147 FAQSPVKI
+3147 FAQSPANI
-3155 VDGDGNAIDYVED
+3155 VDGDGNKINYVDDPE
-3168 KDIQIAVRN
+3168 ISVAVKN
-3177 FSKELTGSETG
+3177 FSKKLTGSETG
-3188 INAFEAINWF
+3188 INAFEAVNWF

-3209 YADISFYKSDLLDGL
+3209 RADIDFYKSDLLDGL

-3230 LDDGMFL
+3230 LDDGEFL

-3247 MNEKLGDRVA
+3247 MNVKLGDRVA
-3257 MPILPQF
+3257 MPILPRF
-3264 LTERIFKMNPAIAKK
+3264 LTERIFRMNPQIRQT
-3279 GKYKTARAW
+3279 KYKTARAW
-3288 QKAQLEEYMAS
+3288 QQAQLEEYMAS

-3322 GLTTHLDTQMH
+3322 GLSTGLDTQMH
-3333 AFGDVYVAQEY
+3333 AFGDTYVAQEY
-3344 NELHQQLLEA
+3344 NELNQQLLEA
-3354 LNYISPVSM
+3354 LNYISPVNPETSKR
-3363 EINKSLVEATQKRIE
+3363 IVEATKQRVE

-3384 RSGHTSQHLD
+3384 RSGHVSQHLD

-3409 EAAYKFVRYASAAN
+3409 ESAYKFVRGLSAIN

-3443 YTTMTRFALFA
+3443 YTTMTKFALFA
-3454 SNKLGVGPY
+3454 SNKLGIGPY
-3463 RTTADFDFD
+3463 RTDADFDFA
-3472 GRFTLAKEVS
+3472 GRFELTKEIS

-3541 AGKGVFA
+3541 SGKGVFA

-3568 RGEEQWVNLF
+3568 RGEEEWVNLF

-3593 ENGGAARLMA
+3593 ESGGAARLMA

-3626 DMAQRSAIG
+3626 DMAQRSAVG

-3647 AEAAIT
+3647 AELVIT
-3653 TGFCPFVNYTINTTE
+3653 SGFCPFVNYTINTTE

-3681 YIFINLISKYNG
+3681 YVFINLISKYNG
-3693 KIPGRDITWD
+3693 KVPGRDITWN
-3703 QLHLEDAQLTNS
+3703 QLHLEDAQLTDS

-3808 NPALKAGGLIGDMLD
+3808 NPALKAGGLVGDILD
-3823 PWSAVADA
+3823 PWSAMADA

-3850 EMVGSDAAVYAMNYL
+3850 EMVGSDATVYAMNYL
-3865 CQFFTPSVLKEIY
+3865 CQFITPSVLKEIY

-3903 DDGTAAVEY
+3903 EDGTAAVEY
-3912 TNYLDAKF
+3912 TNYLDAKI

-3935 LATGNGASTTG
+3935 LVTGNGGSSSG

-3961 PEQIASYKTFS
+3961 PSQIASYKTFS

-4080 NVLWSDQMKQSITK
+4080 NVLWSDEMKQSITK
-4094 YKQYNTLYDTDA
+4094 YKQYNTLYDTDR

-4119 APVLIAQG
+4119 APILIAQG

-4133 ETTGWSG
+4133 ETTGWGG
-4140 DWGTASAVTGK
+4140 DWGTASAVTGN

-4187 YNYSGYGRYYSRGRS
+4187 YNYSGYGRRYSRGRS

-4243 LTNLVASRA
+4243 LTNLTASRA